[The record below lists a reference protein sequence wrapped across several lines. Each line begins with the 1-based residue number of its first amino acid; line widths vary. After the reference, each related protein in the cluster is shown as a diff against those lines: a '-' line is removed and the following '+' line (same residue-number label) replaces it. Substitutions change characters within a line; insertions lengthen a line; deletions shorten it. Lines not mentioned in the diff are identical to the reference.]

1 MSGLELIARDSK
13 SEIEKN
19 AEAAAVYFA
28 EVYNKD
34 DDERNWSF
42 SYLREQLNLKNSQE
56 LFRRYQVRVQHALFV
71 ELLFFN
77 LAYNAISLAAYIFL
91 PDENSEHMTDVSLG
105 AVQTGRWCRSV
116 ILLIQFCIFVAA
128 YKESLFRSANA
139 KIAAASVVLACMM
152 AGETATTLYRLGRGF
167 QEPTMRQ
174 TFYVILTTSVL
185 LPFPRKLYSGMSG
198 AAVIAIDLAL
208 STLSSGNQKKLRVVC
223 YCDIGDYYAVTMK
236 KLARQR
242 QKLCFSVISRD
253 IVRRCRVLP
262 DHAAGRPVH
271 PVPDR
276 GDEQEGL
283 PGQERVRG
291 VQDQDRD
298 GEEPGGE
305 VPPEHPAHPH
315 RQRGAR
321 RPPEGHQGH
330 GRAQIFQ
337 KLYVKTYKGVSI
349 LYADIVNSMLLAA
362 SLKVSDLVATLN
374 DLFGRFDE
382 SAEVS
387 SNPFA

>member
-77 LAYNAISLAAYIFL
+77 IAYNVISLAAYIFL

-208 STLSSGNQKKLRVVC
+208 STLSSGNHKKLRVVLFA
-223 YCDIGDYYAVTMK
+223 DAVFYLTTLLVGLYIRYLIEVMSRRAFLDRRECVESK
-236 KLARQR
+236 IKTETEKNQEEKFLQSILPTHIASEVREDLR
-242 QKLCFSVISRD
+242 RVIKD
-253 IVRRCRVLP
+253 MDERRS
-262 DHAAGRPVH
+262 
-271 PVPDR
+271 
-276 GDEQEGL
+276 
-283 PGQERVRG
+283 
-291 VQDQDRD
+291 
-298 GEEPGGE
+298 
-305 VPPEHPAHPH
+305 
-315 RQRGAR
+315 
-321 RPPEGHQGH
+321 
-330 GRAQIFQ
+330 FQ
-337 KLYVKTYKGVSI
+337 KLYVKTYKGV
-349 LYADIVNSMLLAA
+349 
-362 SLKVSDLVATLN
+362 
-374 DLFGRFDE
+374 R
-382 SAEVS
+382 
-387 SNPFA
+387 